1 VRFVWT
7 CYRGCTPGDIRAD
20 LIRAKGARRLP
31 PRSQR
36 QPGSH
41 QPRPVPADQRD
52 YIIGIIIDPDLTPA
66 DAKLHIAVEMLP
78 GGKMPLCRKELDDLA
93 PRNPHQPRQR
103 IPRQVCPDTT
113 GVSLSPAESQIE
125 TPNAWRDLRVLD
137 NRAEF

>member
-1 VRFVWT
+1 VFVWT

-93 PRNPHQPRQR
+93 LEIR
-103 IPRQVCPDTT
+103 ISHASAYRAKYARIR
-113 GVSLSPAESQIE
+113 PAL
-125 TPNAWRDLRVLD
+125 A
-137 NRAEF
+137 